1 MGIGENVKKILDEL
15 PENVLLVGATKT
27 RTADEVLEAVEAGL
41 QVIGENYAQELV
53 DKQEV
58 IGNRVKYHFIGHL
71 QRNKVKKIIDVVDMI
86 ETVDSERLT
95 REINKRSK
103 SIDKIMDV
111 LVEINSGREEQ
122 KAGVFP
128 EKAEELIRNICELSN
143 IRIKGFM
150 TMGPMFGNPEKAR
163 PFFIETRK
171 IFERVKSLSLPNVEM
186 KYLSMGMSNSYK
198 IAIEEGANMV
208 RIGTRIFGE
217 RKK

>member
-1 MGIGENVKKILDEL
+1 MGIRENLKEVLKEL

-27 RTADEVLEAVEAGL
+27 RTPEEVLEAVEAGL
-41 QVIGENYAQELV
+41 RVIGENYAQELES
-53 DKQEV
+53 KHEA

-71 QRNKVKKIIDVVDMI
+71 QRNKVKRIIDFVDMI
-86 ETVDSERLT
+86 ETVDSVRLA
-95 REINKRSK
+95 REINKRSRSAEK
-103 SIDKIMDV
+103 VLDV
-111 LVEINSGREEQ
+111 LVEINSGEEEQ

-128 EKAEELIRNICELSN
+128 EKAEELVRNICEFSN
-143 IRIKGFM
+143 IRIEGFM
-150 TMGPMFGNPEKAR
+150 TMGPMFGNPENAR
-163 PFFIETRK
+163 PFFVKTRE

-186 KYLSMGMSNSYK
+186 KYLSMGMSNSYR